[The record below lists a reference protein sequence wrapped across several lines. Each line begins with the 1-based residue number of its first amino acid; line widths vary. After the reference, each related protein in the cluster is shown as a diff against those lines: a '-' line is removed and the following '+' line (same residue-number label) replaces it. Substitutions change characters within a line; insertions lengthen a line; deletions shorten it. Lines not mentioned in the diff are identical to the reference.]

1 MSKDVEKNSNT
12 KIIIASGV
20 LFGAGALAAATVIG
34 LKSVA
39 SHMFKIAVV
48 NEIILRI
55 LKT

>member
-39 SHMFKIAVV
+39 IC
-48 NEIILRI
+48 
-55 LKT
+55 LK